1 MQIQMIKTYADNY
14 VRQLRTWSDDEH
26 REAGM
31 GTIEMA
37 ILVSVL
43 IALAVAL
50 TALLWSA
57 YSNRSAGIN

>member
-14 VRQLRTWSDDEH
+14 RQQLRTWADPEH

-31 GTIEMA
+31 GAIEMA

-50 TALLWSA
+50 STLLWNA
-57 YSNRSAGIN
+57 YNNRSAGIS